1 MDLAADRLTETPW
14 HLLCRYARPVAQAAL
29 GDRVT
34 LAGLR
39 LHVPGPRLI
48 RLSVAA
54 GNVRFQRLCDLAVQP
69 GATVMDVG
77 ANIGY
82 NTLYAARRVGRQG
95 RVYAVEPAQDNLAV
109 LYANLLAN
117 TAGQGLDNGLADVVV
132 LPFAAGRT
140 HEVRDFYLRGDT
152 SAVNSFYPES
162 FYAEVTAA
170 IQVAV
175 APLDDLIPGR
185 PDLVKIDVEGA
196 ELEVLGGMERILQA
210 PQVRLVVEW
219 HPLLQESAGHAPD
232 ALPHELLGWGFRLYR
247 LRGLGLQ
254 QLEADD
260 ITALLPSLRRAKRP
274 EDLLAAR

>member
-1 MDLAADRLTETPW
+1 MDLPADRQIETPW
-14 HLLCRYARPVAQAAL
+14 HLLRRYARPAMQAAL

-39 LHVPGPRLI
+39 LRVPGPRII

-69 GATVMDVG
+69 GATVVDVG

-82 NTLYAARRVGRQG
+82 NTLYAARRVGKQG

-117 TAGQGLDNGLADVVV
+117 SAGQGRDNGIGSVVV
-132 LPFAAGRT
+132 LPFAAGRS
-140 HEVRDFYLRGDT
+140 HEIRDFYLRGDT
-152 SAVNSFYPES
+152 SAVNSLYPES

-175 APLDDLIPGR
+175 APLDDLVPGQ

-196 ELEVLGGMERILQA
+196 ELEVLGGMGHILQA
-210 PQVRLVVEW
+210 PNVQLIVEW
-219 HPLLQESAGHAPD
+219 HPLLQEIAGHAPD
-232 ALPHELLGWGFRLYR
+232 ALPHELLGWGFHLYR
-247 LRGLGLQ
+247 LRGLRLQ

-260 ITALLPSLRRAKRP
+260 ITALLPALQRAKRP